1 MNVLMLFD
9 IISKDLMLDN
19 NSVSPFDMRVRG
31 QVPVNFMVTIWLST
45 QSGIWGREGRK
56 NSSVHKNTI
65 FLV

>member
-31 QVPVNFMVTIWLST
+31 QVPVNFMVTI
-45 QSGIWGREGRK
+45 
-56 NSSVHKNTI
+56 
-65 FLV
+65 